1 MEFPDLV
8 LALIREF
15 SRPCVSKEALQEY
28 LKVVRTFGDWPSLKR
43 KMMAPDAVSVVRK
56 FNKVSDRIL
65 DIESESQSIISR
77 LIQEHQEIYQ
87 EEVMEEV
94 LLGGDIYQ
102 SPRLN
107 EINRLLVDLY
117 DERIEYS
124 RNMRVLVHG
133 EAVVREFEKKYGGW
147 VLLYP

>member
-15 SRPCVSKEALQEY
+15 SRPRVSKEALQEY

-56 FNKVSDRIL
+56 FNQVSDRIL
-65 DIESESQSIISR
+65 DIESESKSIIR
-77 LIQEHQEIYQ
+77 QLIQEQHEIYRQ
-87 EEVMEEV
+87 EEVM
-94 LLGGDIYQ
+94 LGGDIYQ
-102 SPRLN
+102 NPRLN

-133 EAVVREFEKKYGGW
+133 ESVVREFEKKYGGW